1 MSKITGFMTF
11 AREAPG
17 ERPIAERVGDWQ
29 PIHLHLPDDR
39 LQTQAARCMD
49 CGIPFCHKGQTL
61 AGMTTGCPINNLIPE
76 WNDLIYRGLWRQAY
90 DRLAKTNNFPEFTG
104 LVCPAPCEAACTL
117 GISDPPVTI
126 KSIEY
131 AIIDRAFDEG
141 WVRPAAPARR
151 TGKRVA
157 VIGSGPA
164 GLACAD
170 QLNTVGHEVTVF
182 ERADRVGGLL
192 MYGIPNMK
200 LDKALVERRVDV
212 LRAGGVRFVT
222 GVSVGEDVTA
232 DALRRDFD
240 AVVLCTGA
248 TRPRDLNVPGRE
260 LGGVHFAMDFLRGNT
275 RHLLD
280 AGPANGPC
288 LSAAGRDVI
297 VIGGGDT
304 GTDCVAT
311 ALRHGCRSLVQ
322 FEIMPQPPE
331 QRAADN
337 PWPQWP
343 RVYKLDY
350 GQAEAAAVFGD
361 DPRAYSVQ
369 TTELLGDAN
378 GCLRGVRRWTWPG
391 SAAATGGW
399 PRGPCPVASASGR
412 RRWSSW
418 LWASWGRRG
427 SCRPNWER
435 RRTAAPTWPRPTGAT
450 RRPRP
455 TSSLL
460 ATPAAAR
467 ASSSGPSTKGAA
479 RRGRWIAG

>member
-17 ERPIAERVGDWQ
+17 ERSIAERIGDWQ
-29 PIHLHLPDDR
+29 PIHLPLPDDR

-117 GISDPPVTI
+117 GISDPPVTV

-157 VIGSGPA
+157 VVGSGPA

-182 ERADRVGGLL
+182 ERADRIGGLL

-212 LRAGGVRFVT
+212 LRAGGVRFIT

-240 AVVLCTGA
+240 AVVLCTGS
-248 TRPRDLNVPGRE
+248 TRPRDLTVPGRE
-260 LGGVHFAMDFLRGNT
+260 LGGVHFAMEFLRGNT

-280 AGPANGPC
+280 AGQANGHY

-322 FEIMPQPPE
+322 FEIMPQPPDA
-331 QRAADN
+331 RAADN
-337 PWPQWP
+337 PWPMAARLQAGLWP
-343 RVYKLDY
+343 GGGGGRLWRRPAGLQRADDGVAGRRQRLL
-350 GQAEAAAVFGD
+350 ARAADSGRGLGAWRGWPNKPA
-361 DPRAYSVQ
+361 PRARQRARMAGADGHPGVG
-369 TTELLGDAN
+369 LPGAGGGVAGAIGGDAGRPFEC
-378 GCLRGVRRWTWPG
+378 GCALWPLSDGRARRF
-391 SAAATGGW
+391 
-399 PRGPCPVASASGR
+399 R
-412 RRWSSW
+412 RR
-418 LWASWGRRG
+418 
-427 SCRPNWER
+427 
-435 RRTAAPTWPRPTGAT
+435 
-450 RRPRP
+450 
-455 TSSLL
+455 
-460 ATPAAAR
+460 
-467 ASSSGPSTKGAA
+467 
-479 RRGRWIAG
+479 

>member
-1 MSKITGFMTF
+1 M
-11 AREAPG
+11 
-17 ERPIAERVGDWQ
+17 
-29 PIHLHLPDDR
+29 
-39 LQTQAARCMD
+39 
-49 CGIPFCHKGQTL
+49 
-61 AGMTTGCPINNLIPE
+61 
-76 WNDLIYRGLWRQAY
+76 
-90 DRLAKTNNFPEFTG
+90 
-104 LVCPAPCEAACTL
+104 
-117 GISDPPVTI
+117 
-126 KSIEY
+126 
-131 AIIDRAFDEG
+131 
-141 WVRPAAPARR
+141 
-151 TGKRVA
+151 
-157 VIGSGPA
+157 
-164 GLACAD
+164 
-170 QLNTVGHEVTVF
+170 TVF

-280 AGPANGPC
+280 AGPANGPY

-378 GCLRGVRRWTWPG
+378 GCLRGLRTVDVAWERSGDGRLAPRPVPG
-391 SAAATGGW
+391 SEREWPAQMVILALGFLGPEGKLPAELGATQDGRANVAA
-399 PRGPCPVASASGR
+399 PYGR
-412 RRWSSW
+412 YQ
-418 LWASWGRRG
+418 
-427 SCRPNWER
+427 
-435 RRTAAPTWPRPTGAT
+435 TAAPDVFAAGDA
-450 RRPRP
+450 RRGQ
-455 TSSLL
+455 SLVVW
-460 ATPAAAR
+460 AIHEGR
-467 ASSSGPSTKGAA
+467 GAA
-479 RRGRWIAG
+479 REVDRWLMGETNLP